1 MFLKKILNKQ
11 YQFFYFITMSATKM
25 WNCIYLNGHHRS
37 VCVNV
42 EVISLYQRIPN
53 SENWNYRLLNDKS
66 KHWIMLWRNQAQ
78 RNFSGD
84 PNTWLIRLY
93 NVHFHAIIWIV
104 DKKSVNFEDTKSKLF
119 CSVFGQPIYF
129 DLNTSPVFR
138 YTLHLHTQQEK
149 VRYLGESGNHCQVL
163 KSPM

>member
-1 MFLKKILNKQ
+1 
-11 YQFFYFITMSATKM
+11 M
-25 WNCIYLNGHHRS
+25 WNCIYFNGHHRS

-93 NVHFHAIIWIV
+93 YVHFSSHDLNSGQKNMLTLRILNPNFFVQYLDSPYTLIWIPV
-104 DKKSVNFEDTKSKLF
+104 WYQNLNQETVLIPSKIKMMNPTTKK
-119 CSVFGQPIYF
+119 
-129 DLNTSPVFR
+129 
-138 YTLHLHTQQEK
+138 TLVH
-149 VRYLGESGNHCQVL
+149 
-163 KSPM
+163 